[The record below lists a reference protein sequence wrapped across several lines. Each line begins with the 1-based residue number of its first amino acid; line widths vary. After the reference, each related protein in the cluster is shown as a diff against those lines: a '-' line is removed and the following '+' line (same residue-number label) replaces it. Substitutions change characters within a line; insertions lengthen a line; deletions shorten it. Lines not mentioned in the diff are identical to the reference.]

1 MYLKRYFVF
10 CITFILLSTVDGYS
24 LIKANNKKLYDN
36 HNIRNYLYGSIQF
49 NDNKHNSAANNL
61 NKLSLLRGKHS
72 NYDIKF
78 ITSLVIE
85 GKIDEAANI
94 INDLRNLYS
103 NIFIFDFVHSIYFL
117 KNKKFNEA
125 INYLNNIKNNDPIF
139 EELKKSIYFWISI
152 ENKKFSHN
160 ELIENFQS
168 RYSSISL
175 INKFLSSKYVG
186 NDILYEDFN
195 NKILNSNNIIRYQI
209 LSSWNEVRLKNYES
223 ALNILNKALLQ
234 NDKNIF
240 LKQSIKDIKNKDFRK
255 IAYYDPKNFNHNL
268 SEIFY
273 LFSNLYQQRGDI
285 EFSEILLSVS
295 LNFNKEFLVNNLI
308 RFENKLL
315 KNKDHKF
322 KYLFLNKLKRAGD
335 EYKWYVNYQILVH
348 NNKGQVEFLK
358 KNLNKKDLFLKNKYF
373 DLANYYR
380 IKKKYQLALDYY
392 EKMEELDNKFS
403 WDFFYFKGI
412 CYERLNLWE
421 KSEINFKK
429 SISLSPKQYS
439 VINYLAYSWLERR
452 QNIEQ
457 ATEMLEEAV
466 KLSKWELGYII
477 DSLGWAY
484 YLKKDYN
491 NAEKLLKIAYEK
503 TPSEG
508 EVYDHYGDVLWMQ
521 KKFLQA
527 RYIWKNALSL
537 ESTDLKRKERIKN
550 KILHGL
556 LVSEKN

>member
-175 INKFLSSKYVG
+175 INKFLSSKYLG
-186 NDILYEDFN
+186 NDILYKDFN

-348 NNKGQVEFLK
+348 NNEGQVEFLK

-537 ESTDLKRKERIKN
+537 ESTDLKRKEKIKN

>member
-24 LIKANNKKLYDN
+24 LIKAKNKKLYDN

-49 NDNKHNSAANNL
+49 NDNEHNSAANNL

-103 NIFIFDFVHSIYFL
+103 NIFIFDFVHSIYLL
-117 KNKKFNEA
+117 KNKKFNKA
-125 INYLNNIKNNDPIF
+125 IYFLNNIKNNDPIF

-160 ELIENFQS
+160 ELIGNFQS

-234 NDKNIF
+234 NDKNLF

-322 KYLFLNKLKRAGD
+322 KYLFLNKLKSAGD

-348 NNKGQVEFLK
+348 NNEGQVEFLK

-457 ATEMLEEAV
+457 ATKMLEEAV

-537 ESTDLKRKERIKN
+537 ESTDLKRKEKIKN

>member
-49 NDNKHNSAANNL
+49 NDNEHNSAANNL

-103 NIFIFDFVHSIYFL
+103 NIFIFDFVHSIYLL
-117 KNKKFNEA
+117 KNKKFNKA
-125 INYLNNIKNNDPIF
+125 IYFLNNIKNNDPIF

-160 ELIENFQS
+160 ELIGNFQS

-234 NDKNIF
+234 NDKNLF

-322 KYLFLNKLKRAGD
+322 KYLFLNKLKSAGD

-348 NNKGQVEFLK
+348 NNEGQVEFLK

>member
-49 NDNKHNSAANNL
+49 NDNEHNSAANNL

-103 NIFIFDFVHSIYFL
+103 NIFIFDFVHSIYLL
-117 KNKKFNEA
+117 KNKKFNKA
-125 INYLNNIKNNDPIF
+125 IYFLNNIKNNDPIF

-160 ELIENFQS
+160 ELIGNFQS

-234 NDKNIF
+234 NDKNLF

-322 KYLFLNKLKRAGD
+322 KYLFLNKLKSAGD

-348 NNKGQVEFLK
+348 NNQGQVEFLK

-457 ATEMLEEAV
+457 ATKMLEEAV

-537 ESTDLKRKERIKN
+537 ESTDLKRKEKIKN

>member
-49 NDNKHNSAANNL
+49 NDNEHNSAANNL

-103 NIFIFDFVHSIYFL
+103 NIFIFDFVHSIYLL
-117 KNKKFNEA
+117 KNKKFNKA
-125 INYLNNIKNNDPIF
+125 IYFLNNIKNNDPIF

-160 ELIENFQS
+160 ELIGNFQS

-285 EFSEILLSVS
+285 EFSEILLSFS

-322 KYLFLNKLKRAGD
+322 KYLFLNKLKSAGD

-348 NNKGQVEFLK
+348 NNEGQVEFLK

-537 ESTDLKRKERIKN
+537 ESTDLKRKEKIKN

>member
-49 NDNKHNSAANNL
+49 NDNEHNSAANNL

-160 ELIENFQS
+160 ELIGNFQS

-234 NDKNIF
+234 NDKNLF

-322 KYLFLNKLKRAGD
+322 KYLFLNKLKSAGD

-348 NNKGQVEFLK
+348 NNEGQVEFLK

-537 ESTDLKRKERIKN
+537 ESTDLKRKEKIKN

>member
-49 NDNKHNSAANNL
+49 NDNEHNSAANNL
-61 NKLSLLRGKHS
+61 NKLSLLRGKHL

-103 NIFIFDFVHSIYFL
+103 NIFIFDFVHSIYLL
-117 KNKKFNEA
+117 KNKKFNKA
-125 INYLNNIKNNDPIF
+125 IYFLNNIKNNDPIF

-160 ELIENFQS
+160 ELIGNFQS

-234 NDKNIF
+234 NDKNLF

-322 KYLFLNKLKRAGD
+322 KYLFLNKLKSAGD

-348 NNKGQVEFLK
+348 NNEGQVEFLK

-457 ATEMLEEAV
+457 ATKMLEEAV

-537 ESTDLKRKERIKN
+537 ESTDLKRKEKIKN

>member
-49 NDNKHNSAANNL
+49 NDNEHNSAANNL

-103 NIFIFDFVHSIYFL
+103 NIFIFDFVHSIYLL
-117 KNKKFNEA
+117 KNKKFNKA
-125 INYLNNIKNNDPIF
+125 IYFLNNIKNNDPIF

-160 ELIENFQS
+160 ELIGNFQS

-234 NDKNIF
+234 NDKNLF

-322 KYLFLNKLKRAGD
+322 KYLFLNKLKSAGD

-348 NNKGQVEFLK
+348 NNEGQVEFLK

-457 ATEMLEEAV
+457 ATKMLEEAV

-537 ESTDLKRKERIKN
+537 ESTDLKRKEKIKN

>member
-10 CITFILLSTVDGYS
+10 CITFILLSTVEGYS

-234 NDKNIF
+234 NDKNLF

-348 NNKGQVEFLK
+348 NNEGQVEFLK

-537 ESTDLKRKERIKN
+537 ESTDLKRKEKIKN

>member
-49 NDNKHNSAANNL
+49 NDNEHNSAANNL

-103 NIFIFDFVHSIYFL
+103 NIFIFDFVHSIYLL
-117 KNKKFNEA
+117 KNKKFNKA
-125 INYLNNIKNNDPIF
+125 IYFLNNIKNNDPIF

-160 ELIENFQS
+160 ELIGNFQS

-348 NNKGQVEFLK
+348 NNEGQVEFLK

-457 ATEMLEEAV
+457 ATKMLEEAV

>member
-49 NDNKHNSAANNL
+49 NDNEHNSAANNL

-103 NIFIFDFVHSIYFL
+103 NIFIFDFVHSIYLL
-117 KNKKFNEA
+117 KNKKFNKA
-125 INYLNNIKNNDPIF
+125 IYFLNNIKNNDPIF

-160 ELIENFQS
+160 ELIGNFQS

-234 NDKNIF
+234 NDKNLF

-285 EFSEILLSVS
+285 EFSEILLSFS

-322 KYLFLNKLKRAGD
+322 KYLFLNKLKSAGD

-348 NNKGQVEFLK
+348 NNEGQVEFLK

-457 ATEMLEEAV
+457 ATKMLEEAV

-537 ESTDLKRKERIKN
+537 ESTDLKRKEKIKN

>member
-103 NIFIFDFVHSIYFL
+103 NIFIFDFVHSIYLL
-117 KNKKFNEA
+117 KNKKFNKA
-125 INYLNNIKNNDPIF
+125 IYFLNNIKNNDPIF

-348 NNKGQVEFLK
+348 NNEGQVEFLK

>member
-175 INKFLSSKYVG
+175 INKFLSSKYLG
-186 NDILYEDFN
+186 NDILYKDFN

-255 IAYYDPKNFNHNL
+255 IAYFDPKNFNHNL

-348 NNKGQVEFLK
+348 NNEGQVEFLK

-457 ATEMLEEAV
+457 ATKMLEEAV